1 MSDASD
7 RPEAYREL
15 MIHLRE
21 AATLA
26 SVAEL
31 LGWDQETTMPAA
43 ASGFRAEELALIS
56 RLTHQRATSPRLG
69 ELLGRCESEPTIQD
83 DLEAAANLR
92 EIRRDYDRASRLP
105 EDLVAEISETN
116 SRGMEA
122 WKQARSANDFNY
134 FLPWLEKQI
143 RLNRRKAECVG
154 FPPDGNRYDA
164 LLEDFEPGTTG
175 ASIEEIFRPLRQELT
190 PLIEAVAVSRYRPD
204 TTVHRMKLPLERQI
218 EFNRRLLGGVGF
230 DLEAGRLDVS
240 AHPFSSGIAPGDTR
254 ITTRYR
260 EDHILDALGSTLHE
274 AGHALYEQGLPKLE
288 HHGQPLAE
296 PISLGIHESQSRL
309 WENQVGRSRA
319 FWVWALPEAHRV
331 FGTAFDGLTGDS
343 LYEASNI
350 VEPNLIR
357 VDSDEATYNLHIML
371 RFDLERAMVLGD
383 LAAKD
388 LPGAWNERI
397 QKDLGLVVPD
407 DSRGCLQDVH
417 WSMGAFGYFPSY
429 TMGNLYGAQF
439 WDSANAAIPDLE
451 EQIAEGRFE
460 ILLRWLR
467 KNIHGHGRRFPAAE
481 LCRRVTGKPLS
492 HQPLMRYLDTKFR
505 AVYRIAGSN
514 PSRSD

>member
-1 MSDASD
+1 MSDARD
-7 RPEAYREL
+7 NPEAYREL

-21 AATLA
+21 AATMA

-31 LGWDQETTMPAA
+31 LGWDQETMMPQA

-69 ELLGRCESEPTIQD
+69 ELLDRCESDPALRENPET
-83 DLEAAANLR
+83 AANLR

-122 WKQARSANDFNY
+122 WKQARAENEFGR
-134 FLPWLEKQI
+134 FLPWLERQI

-154 FPPDGNRYDA
+154 FPSGGDLYDA

-175 ASIEEIFRPLRQELT
+175 AAIEEIFRPLREELT
-190 PLIEAVAVSRYRPD
+190 PLIEAVIGSSYRPD
-204 TTVHRMKLPLERQI
+204 TTVHRLKLPLERQVA
-218 EFNRRLLGGVGF
+218 FNRRMLGGVGF
-230 DLEAGRLDVS
+230 DLDAGRLDVS

-260 EDHILDALGSTLHE
+260 EDHLLDALGSTLHE
-274 AGHALYEQGLPKLE
+274 AGHALYEQGLPKLQC
-288 HHGQPLAE
+288 HGQPLAE

-309 WENQVGRSRA
+309 WENQVGHSHA
-319 FWVWALPEAHRV
+319 FWVWALPEARRI
-331 FGTAFDGLTGDS
+331 FGEAFDGLTEHS

-383 LAAKD
+383 LAPKD

-397 QKDLGLVVPD
+397 RNDLGLEVPD

-439 WDSANAAIPDLE
+439 WDTLNAAIPDLQE
-451 EQIAEGRFE
+451 RIAGGRFE
-460 ILLRWLR
+460 TLLGWLR
-467 KNIHGHGRRFPAAE
+467 ENVHNVGRRYPAAE
-481 LCRRVTGKPLS
+481 LCRRVTGDPLS
-492 HQPLMRYLDTKFR
+492 HRPLMRYLNTKFR
-505 AVYRIAGSN
+505 AVYRI
-514 PSRSD
+514 SDD